1 MEADLRQALDGQ
13 ELPRGLRHVWLPRGE
28 ELQRQSV
35 QVRRL
40 RGVQLAGLWPCL
52 VVELALQWPGPLL
65 SPQQVIIL
73 SNLGLAATVR
83 KLRNRSI

>member
-28 ELQRQSV
+28 ELQCQSV

-40 RGVQLAGLWPCL
+40 WGVQPAGLWPCP

-65 SPQQVIIL
+65 SPQPVIIL

-83 KLRNRSI
+83 TLRNRSI